1 MAFKGP
7 KQKIEKTIPRKQ
19 STPKGSLLETT
30 LETALVCGMAV
41 YSCPVYMEIYIYM
54 LYICIYILHTH
65 IFLIIIFFHFTIANG
80 IYFIIAFGTADGIFL
95 CDTGFLFGVQDHSHP
110 HRMTGPSA

>member
-41 YSCPVYMEIYIYM
+41 YSCPVYMEIYIYVIYM
-54 LYICIYILHTH
+54 YIHTTHTH
-65 IFLIIIFFHFTIANG
+65 IPHYNFFPFHYSKWN
-80 IYFIIAFGTADGIFL
+80 
-95 CDTGFLFGVQDHSHP
+95 LFHYSF
-110 HRMTGPSA
+110 RNC